1 MHRWETV
8 VDLAILAIA
17 VYVFLR
23 WTAENRLRV
32 MLLGTSGLFGLAAL
46 AARIDLPLAAWLF
59 QAFGFVAVLFL
70 VIIFQPELRH
80 LVMRTEGWFRRRSS
94 VGDPAPA
101 HLAVADA
108 AFALARQKVGALLIV
123 VRQHSV
129 RELAG
134 GGVEIGAT
142 PSSPLL
148 QALFQKNS
156 PLHDGGVVLELDKLT
171 RAGVLLPLTH
181 RTDLPAQFGTRHRA
195 ALGISE
201 RCDAKVVVVSEERGD
216 VTLVHRECW
225 RHAEEEE
232 ELVEFLGPVGQPEPP
247 RVALSLRGLVF
258 GHFKQKF
265 TALAI
270 TGVVWG
276 FTLVSS
282 GTAIRDFQVPVEFT
296 NPPVGM
302 DVSKPS
308 ATHLEMRVRGPR
320 WAVET
325 LRPDQFTVRFD
336 LGQSGTGA
344 TRLVRPSDVVNL
356 PPAVSVEWLRPD
368 EITVNL
374 VPARRARMN

>member
-1 MHRWETV
+1 MHRWETI
-8 VDLAILAIA
+8 VDLAILTVA

-32 MLLGTSGLFGLAAL
+32 MLLGTSGLFGLSAL
-46 AARIDLPLAAWLF
+46 AVRMDLPLAAWIF
-59 QAFGFVAVLFL
+59 QAFGFMAVLFL
-70 VIIFQPELRH
+70 VIIFQAELRH

-94 VGDPAPA
+94 TDDPAPA
-101 HLAVADA
+101 HLAVAEA
-108 AFALARQKVGALLIV
+108 AFALARQKTGALLIL

-134 GGVEIGAT
+134 GGIEIGAT
-142 PSSPLL
+142 PSSQLL
-148 QALFQKNS
+148 QSIFQKTS
-156 PLHDGGVVLELDKLT
+156 PIHDGGVVVELDRIT

-181 RTDLPAQFGTRHRA
+181 RTDVPAHFGTRHRA

-216 VTLVHRECW
+216 VTLVHRESW
-225 RHAEEEE
+225 RHAAGEE
-232 ELVEFLGPVGQPEPP
+232 ELVEFLNPMGQPESVKAAPSV
-247 RVALSLRGLVF
+247 REVLF
-258 GHFKQKF
+258 GHRNQKL

-276 FTLVSS
+276 LSLVSS
-282 GTAIRDFQVPVEFT
+282 GAAIRDFQVPVEFT

-308 ATHLEMRVRGPR
+308 ATLVEMRVRGPR
-320 WAVET
+320 WAVEA
-325 LRPDQFTVRFD
+325 LRPDQLTVRFD
-336 LGQSGTGA
+336 LGQSGTGP
-344 TRLVRPSDVVNL
+344 TRMAHPSDVVNL
-356 PPAVSVEWLRPD
+356 PPAVSVESLRPE

-374 VPARRARMN
+374 VPARRTRMN